1 MLTST
6 ALVLFMTIPGLALF
20 YGGLVRS
27 KNVLSVL
34 MQCFTLTSMITLIWV
49 IVGYSL
55 AFDATGMNAADGTN
69 MKSFV
74 GGTAKAF
81 LMGVDK
87 DSMTG
92 TIPETVF
99 ICFQLTFAIITP
111 ALIVGAFA
119 ERMKF
124 SATLAF
130 CALWSVIVY
139 APLCHMA
146 WAGENAYFGGVL
158 KAMDFAGGTV
168 VHINA
173 GIAALA
179 ACILVGKRKGYPDAP
194 MPPHSLTL
202 TVVGASMLWV
212 GWFGFNA
219 GSAVAADGSA
229 GMAMLVTQI
238 STATAALAWT
248 FIEWIK
254 HGKPSTLGI
263 VTGAVAGLVAITPA
277 SGSAGP
283 MGAILIGAAS
293 GVFCFLG
300 ATTIKKKFGYD
311 DSLDAFGVHG
321 IGGIVGAFLTG
332 ICASPSMGGLGMEH
346 DNMGAQVKAQVIS
359 IIVTLVYSGVLSLVI
374 LKIVDVVIGLR
385 VPEEEEEEG
394 LDISLHNERGYDL

>member
-1 MLTST
+1 
-6 ALVLFMTIPGLALF
+6 
-20 YGGLVRS
+20 
-27 KNVLSVL
+27 
-34 MQCFTLTSMITLIWV
+34 
-49 IVGYSL
+49 
-55 AFDATGMNAADGTN
+55 
-69 MKSFV
+69 
-74 GGTAKAF
+74 
-81 LMGVDK
+81 
-87 DSMTG
+87 
-92 TIPETVF
+92 
-99 ICFQLTFAIITP
+99 
-111 ALIVGAFA
+111 
-119 ERMKF
+119 
-124 SATLAF
+124 
-130 CALWSVIVY
+130 
-139 APLCHMA
+139 
-146 WAGENAYFGGVL
+146 
-158 KAMDFAGGTV
+158 MDFAGGTV